1 MRRRDSNGGRHE
13 LSEKRKQL
21 LFDVLFT
28 PEKQMLEP
36 CCPGAV
42 LLPNTIYKDII
53 NCIYITFYG
62 GKTVMRKISLKVAI
76 FLLMLSLIGA
86 PSLAAA
92 KSIELKLS
100 HATPRSSTWHQG
112 AEKFAN
118 IIKEKTS
125 AKYDIKIY
133 PSDELSGGNQVA
145 GIELLQT
152 GVTDIHMQDAL
163 VWSAIAKKSILPC
176 FPWLLPSY
184 KDVDK
189 VMQGEGGKALKK
201 VISDVGVICLA
212 IGENGYRQVVNNRN
226 PIRKPSDMKGLKMR
240 VPGSN
245 VHVNLL
251 KYIGADPIT
260 MNQSEVYTSLQQ
272 GTIDACE
279 NTLDLLFTQNTLEVV
294 KYISLWNYSYDPI
307 YFSVST
313 ELWEKL
319 SPEERDI
326 FQKAATEAMAYQ
338 VKVTREKEQ
347 LLHKRLVEYKINV
360 VNELLQDDLAAF
372 KKAVSPIYKDYKNDF
387 GEEIFKQFGYKF

>member
-1 MRRRDSNGGRHE
+1 M
-13 LSEKRKQL
+13 KKL
-21 LFDVLFT
+21 LA
-28 PEKQMLEP
+28 KI
-36 CCPGAV
+36 AV
-42 LLPNTIYKDII
+42 
-53 NCIYITFYG
+53 
-62 GKTVMRKISLKVAI
+62 VSLT
-76 FLLMLSLIGA
+76 LSLLGA
-86 PSLAAA
+86 PSYAAA

-112 AEKFAN
+112 AEKYAS

-176 FPWLLPSY
+176 FPWLLPTY
-184 KDVDK
+184 KDVDAA
-189 VMQGEGGKALKK
+189 MRGEGGKAMKK
-201 VISDVGVICLA
+201 VINEVGVVCLA

-226 PIRKPSDMKGLKMR
+226 SIQKPADMKGLKIR

-279 NTLDLLFTQNTLEVV
+279 NTIDLLFTQNTLEVV
-294 KYISLWNYSYDPI
+294 KFISLWNYSYDPI

-313 ELWEKL
+313 ELWERL
-319 SPEERDI
+319 SAEEKKI
-326 FQKAATEAMAYQ
+326 FQEAATEAMEYQ
-338 VKVTREKEQ
+338 VKVTREKDLQ
-347 LLHKRLVEYKINV
+347 LRKRLGEYKVKV
-360 VNELLQDDLAAF
+360 VSELSPEGLQAF
-372 KKAVSPIYKDYKNDF
+372 KKAVAPIYKDYKKEF